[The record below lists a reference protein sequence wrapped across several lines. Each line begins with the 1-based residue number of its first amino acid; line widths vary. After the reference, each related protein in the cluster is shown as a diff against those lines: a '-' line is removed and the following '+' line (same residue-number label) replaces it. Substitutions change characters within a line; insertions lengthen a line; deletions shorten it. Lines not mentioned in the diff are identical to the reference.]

1 MALPGNLRRAFS
13 GCCYSVIHLLVHEA
27 TRLVFGGM
35 DCTTI
40 RPVSARALQHGTMN
54 RVAKQFWT
62 IRVPSIP
69 NVLADQDLAVPG
81 LP

>member
-1 MALPGNLRRAFS
+1 MALPDNLRRAFS
-13 GCCYSVIHLLVHEA
+13 VCCYSLFHRLVHKA

-40 RPVSARALQHGTMN
+40 RPVSARAFLHRTMN